1 MTAPQMNIYIACG
14 LTHVPREI
22 FDRYVDFLHQLA
34 ASLRTLPTVATV
46 KYALVD
52 SDPQLAS
59 KPKAEQAALCY
70 DWDRR
75 MVEDADLIVA
85 EASFPSTGLGIEL
98 QIAETRGKPIIM
110 LIGDH
115 RFNRAERAHYE
126 NPDHTEH
133 DLQIGD
139 GIVSLMAL
147 GLPAIRRTVPYSEF
161 DAGIVGAV
169 EAVKLY
175 I

>member
-1 MTAPQMNIYIACG
+1 MNIYIACG

-22 FDRYVDFLHQLA
+22 FDRYVGFLHQIA
-34 ASLRTLPTVATV
+34 ASLRTLPTVASV

-52 SDPQLAS
+52 SDPQLAT
-59 KPKAEQAALCY
+59 KPRKNRAALCY

-75 MVEDADLIVA
+75 MVEEADLIVA

-98 QIAETRGKPIIM
+98 QIAESGGKPVIM
-110 LIGDH
+110 LIGDLGI
-115 RFNRAERAHYE
+115 NRVKAAHYE
-126 NPDHTEH
+126 NPDHSEH
-133 DLQIGD
+133 DLQVGE

-147 GLPAIRRTVPYSEF
+147 GLPAIRRTIMYSDFGE
-161 DAGIVGAV
+161 GVSGTV

>member
-1 MTAPQMNIYIACG
+1 MNIYIACG

-34 ASLRTLPTVATV
+34 VSLRTLPKIGTVR
-46 KYALVD
+46 YALVD
-52 SDPQLAS
+52 SDPQLAL
-59 KPKAEQAALCY
+59 KPKDDQAALCY

-75 MVEDADLIVA
+75 MVEEADLIVA

-98 QIAETRGKPIIM
+98 QIAETGGKPIIM

-115 RFNRAERAHYE
+115 GINRAKSAHYE
-126 NPDHTEH
+126 NPDHSEH
-133 DLQIGD
+133 DLQIGE
-139 GIVSLMAL
+139 GIVSLMVL
-147 GLPAIRRTVPYSEF
+147 GLPAIRKIVPYSDF
-161 DAGIVGAV
+161 DAAVVMAV
-169 EAVKLY
+169 EAVKLH